1 MGSVLMLCVRM
12 IQEDI
17 LVRSFPPIRGQN
29 AEICFSH
36 VAVVHI
42 PLLVC
47 DAAAKKRVIWGDV
60 KHKGLL
66 VKNFQVI
73 SVLCLSAAA

>member
-12 IQEDI
+12 IWMDI

-36 VAVVHI
+36 VAVVNI
-42 PLLVC
+42 LLLVC
-47 DAAAKKRVIWGDV
+47 DAAAKKRVIWGVDREATDV
-60 KHKGLL
+60 DQALR
-66 VKNFQVI
+66 
-73 SVLCLSAAA
+73 

>member
-1 MGSVLMLCVRM
+1 MLCVRM
-12 IQEDI
+12 IWEDI

-47 DAAAKKRVIWGDV
+47 DAAAKKRVICGVNREATGVDQA
-60 KHKGLL
+60 LR
-66 VKNFQVI
+66 
-73 SVLCLSAAA
+73 S

>member
-12 IQEDI
+12 IQKDI

-36 VAVVHI
+36 VAVVNI
-42 PLLVC
+42 LLLGC
-47 DAAAKKRVIWGDV
+47 DAAAKKRVICGVDREATGV
-60 KHKGLL
+60 DQALR
-66 VKNFQVI
+66 
-73 SVLCLSAAA
+73 